1 MIVSIPVSAE
11 TSGPRSKSSN
21 IFEQISKLN
30 PSLTTFDYVKRFFYQ
45 ILGIYFPTIF
55 LILYLLLFWNYQTHL
70 FSLDNSGVDLRSPI
84 QNLDAVFN
92 YIQGHDSWILLILF
106 IVVVVLLGEA
116 LNSIT
121 SKIDKISPIK
131 RSHSNK
137 IKEIISLNFKGSVKL
152 PDYHPIRKTTWPIW
166 LNITKFPVTFA
177 HFDRYYV
184 SILEQDKRTLAG
196 RIGWLSFY
204 RNMVAVFVI
213 ISILQG
219 YLVYD
224 TYVAGKNVVE
234 NNLWLIFVFVASI
247 ISIGLFY
254 AGHHAQENA
263 HRTSLFDAFKRNEF
277 RKNLEIRYGEISL
290 SLGIKEEYK
299 NKAIEYFV
307 DRWLLGVEQSM
318 LSISSFVLTLV
329 EEAYRIANQE
339 VKRPNN
345 SLQSFMNIFNSEA
358 RDSTK
363 SFLIFKPTSKKQKKS
378 KLEKIESNVKELLID
393 SYREWNVGGYTQVL
407 FNCLRSLEYLNLEL
421 RQEAWQTIRGQY
433 NLENTIRTEAAFKEV
448 EHNVSIWGWINDKKN
463 VGSDSGAVNNKKE
476 LDEVAN
482 IISKSTNPYF
492 YNFETIMMALKE
504 LRMLRSKLSD
514 FDKIDIWLEDNKMS
528 REEITV
534 NIDGKVSKVT
544 INENI
549 FKLDTDNKVLK
560 VLIDGSFL
568 SVDINKNM
576 MEIDV
581 QDRLSKIYCMF
592 GANKYERA
600 GLEAQRLL
608 KELKISKRIIEE
620 IEKEKK
626 QIYDESQNYSLSTPK
641 VK

>member
-1 MIVSIPVSAE
+1 MSAE
-11 TSGPRSKSSN
+11 NSGPSSKSN
-21 IFEQISKLN
+21 NVIEQISKLN
-30 PSLTTFDYVKRFFYQ
+30 PSLTSIDYIKRFFYQ

-84 QNLDAVFN
+84 QNLDAVFD
-92 YIQGHDSWILLILF
+92 YIHDHNSLILLILF

-131 RSHSNK
+131 RSHSSK
-137 IKEIISLNFKGSVKL
+137 LKEIISLNFQSSLKL

-224 TYVAGKNVVE
+224 TYVAGNIYIE
-234 NNLWLIFVFVASI
+234 NNLWLVFVFVASI

-263 HRTSLFDAFKRNEF
+263 HRYSLFDAFKRNEF

-345 SLQSFMNIFNSEA
+345 SLESFMNIFNSEA

-363 SFLIFKPTSKKQKKS
+363 SF
-378 KLEKIESNVKELLID
+378 
-393 SYREWNVGGYTQVL
+393 
-407 FNCLRSLEYLNLEL
+407 
-421 RQEAWQTIRGQY
+421 
-433 NLENTIRTEAAFKEV
+433 
-448 EHNVSIWGWINDKKN
+448 
-463 VGSDSGAVNNKKE
+463 
-476 LDEVAN
+476 
-482 IISKSTNPYF
+482 
-492 YNFETIMMALKE
+492 
-504 LRMLRSKLSD
+504 
-514 FDKIDIWLEDNKMS
+514 
-528 REEITV
+528 
-534 NIDGKVSKVT
+534 
-544 INENI
+544 
-549 FKLDTDNKVLK
+549 
-560 VLIDGSFL
+560 
-568 SVDINKNM
+568 
-576 MEIDV
+576 
-581 QDRLSKIYCMF
+581 
-592 GANKYERA
+592 
-600 GLEAQRLL
+600 
-608 KELKISKRIIEE
+608 
-620 IEKEKK
+620 
-626 QIYDESQNYSLSTPK
+626 
-641 VK
+641 